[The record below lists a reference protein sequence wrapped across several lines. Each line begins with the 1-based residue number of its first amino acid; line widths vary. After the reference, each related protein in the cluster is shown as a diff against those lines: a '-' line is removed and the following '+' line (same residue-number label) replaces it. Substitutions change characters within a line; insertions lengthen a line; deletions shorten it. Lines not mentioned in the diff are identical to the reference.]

1 VGKKSVG
8 RKREAER
15 KKKEGGLDNVYVIH
29 RGKERLIKKR
39 KV

>member
-1 VGKKSVG
+1 VGEKNVG

-15 KKKEGGLDNVYVIH
+15 KKKEGGLENVHAIH